1 MSRSSLEWMRQLA
14 LVLATGV
21 LVAGCG
27 GASAQ
32 TSTGPT
38 PRVTLK
44 LTAPDDRRLDR
55 AERVEVRGT
64 VSPADSTVLV
74 AGEDADVQGGEF
86 SAEVPLEP
94 GQNIIDIS
102 ASSPGRRPATDAVR
116 LTRDMRVPVPQLVG
130 LEVEQATEKLG
141 QSNLK
146 AVEEQGGSW
155 LDRVIPGTD
164 HVCSI
169 EPGEGTLVDRETTVT
184 LLTRRDC

>member
-1 MSRSSLEWMRQLA
+1 MRQLA
-14 LVLATGV
+14 LVLAAGL

-32 TSTGPT
+32 TKTGPA

-44 LTAPDDRRLDR
+44 LTAPDDGRLDR
-55 AERVEVRGT
+55 NEQVEVRGT
-64 VSPADSTVLV
+64 VSPADSTVQV
-74 AGEDADVQGGEF
+74 AGEDADVEGGEF
-86 SAEVPLEP
+86 RAEITLNP

-116 LTRDMRVPVPQLVG
+116 VTRDMRVPVPQLVG
-130 LEVEQATEKLG
+130 LEVEQATEKLA
-141 QSNLK
+141 QTELK
-146 AVEEQGGSW
+146 SVEEQGGSW

-164 HVCSI
+164 HVCAA
-169 EPGEGTLVDRETTVT
+169 EPAEGTLVDRETTVT